1 MARWMSRRRAEDILA
16 GRAGPDDPV
25 ARVISAAQ
33 ATPEPLELAGLDAAV
48 AAFGS
53 AADSTTEPVSAP
65 RATPT
70 EHRVGT
76 WLTGI
81 STAVKIAIAVLL
93 AAIAAAVAVLTAHR
107 GRPPAAP
114 PPPPVTSVHSV
125 HRTPSLGSATSPG
138 TPTGKASGG
147 PSSGV
152 PSTTSTPPSPSSG
165 TTGATGAQ
173 SSGPESGSPHPSRA
187 EVRQLCREWLAA
199 DVSARQSAKY
209 LPLIAAAGGSGHV
222 SAYCTGLLGGVAT
235 TPPPTRASAP
245 TTARPLSVPHA
256 PPTRPPSRLP
266 TKPSV
271 QPSR

>member
-1 MARWMSRRRAEDILA
+1 MARWMTRRQAEDILA
-16 GRAGPDDPV
+16 GRAAPDDPV

-33 ATPEPLELAGLDAAV
+33 AMPEPQEVAGLDAAV

-53 AADSTTEPVSAP
+53 AADGTTEPVSAP
-65 RATPT
+65 RATPSG
-70 EHRVGT
+70 HRVGS

-107 GRPPAAP
+107 GRPPTTP
-114 PPPPVTSVHSV
+114 PPPPVTSLHSV
-125 HRTPSLGSATSPG
+125 QPTPSPGSATSPG
-138 TPTGKASGG
+138 TPSGSASGG

-152 PSTTSTPPSPSSG
+152 PSSTSTGPSSTSG
-165 TTGATGAQ
+165 TTASAGSQ

-199 DVSARQSAKY
+199 DVSARQSARY

-222 SAYCTGLLGGVAT
+222 SVYCTALLGGVPT
-235 TPPPTRASAP
+235 TPPPTHASAP
-245 TTARPLSVPHA
+245 TTATPLSVPHA
-256 PPTRPPSRLP
+256 PPTRPASRLP
-266 TKPSV
+266 TEPSV